1 MADTS
6 PGWPADDPV
15 ALRQWLGSGGASELG
30 FSQDSWATL
39 VYACTF
45 GIWHGRDPAERR
57 AYRDTALAA
66 IESGRR
72 LGALDEGY
80 YTEQAIY
87 IRMSYLRNSAEDDSW
102 RRAEMAEV
110 ADIFLAWIPMS
121 LAEARDASARWRDRS
136 RREILSLRKTKVL
149 LGLMEPGASYL
160 TGRREQVVREWLSL
174 VPQLP

>member
-1 MADTS
+1 MADTK

-15 ALRQWLGSGGASELG
+15 ALRQWLGSGGVGELG
-30 FSQDSWATL
+30 LSQDSWAAL

-45 GIWHGRDPAERR
+45 GIWHGHGPAERR

-72 LGALDEGY
+72 LGALDDEY

-87 IRMSYLRNSAEDDSW
+87 IRMSYLRNSDEDDSW
-102 RRAEMAEV
+102 RRAEMTEV
-110 ADIFLAWIPMS
+110 ADIFLAWVPVS
-121 LAEARDASARWRDRS
+121 LADASDESIPWRDRP
-136 RREILSLRKTKVL
+136 RREILSLRKAKVF
-149 LGLMEPGASYL
+149 LGLIEPGASYL

-174 VPQLP
+174 VPRLP